1 VSAAA
6 AADGVAWSVVV
17 TARAASSCSRGG
29 VKGLRRDVDGLEA
42 LVLADDVSAA
52 VPRDTDRSR
61 MLDIAQLLPQSTTTT
76 TLVSDHGAIIMSVCL
91 LT

>member
-6 AADGVAWSVVV
+6 AADGVARSVVV
-17 TARAASSCSRGG
+17 TARAASSWSRGG
-29 VKGLRRDVDGLEA
+29 VKGLRRDLDGLEA

-61 MLDIAQLLPQSTTTT
+61 MLDIAQLLQ
-76 TLVSDHGAIIMSVCL
+76 
-91 LT
+91 